1 MLLGKLLITRAQAHG
16 PWLALSQASSS
27 IRKGL
32 TVNTREMTGGTNFL
46 IWMALWIAAL
56 MVLLPALAGS

>member
-1 MLLGKLLITRAQAHG
+1 
-16 PWLALSQASSS
+16 
-27 IRKGL
+27 
-32 TVNTREMTGGTNFL
+32 VNTREMTGGTNFL

>member
-1 MLLGKLLITRAQAHG
+1 MATGLHY
-16 PWLALSQASSS
+16 LAGNS